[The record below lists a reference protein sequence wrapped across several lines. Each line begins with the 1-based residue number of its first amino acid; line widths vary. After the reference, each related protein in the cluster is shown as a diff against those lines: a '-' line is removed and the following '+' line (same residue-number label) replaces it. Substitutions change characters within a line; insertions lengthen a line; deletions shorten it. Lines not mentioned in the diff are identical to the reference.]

1 MILVHCYEKY
11 LNDFKSFIAKVVED
25 AKSSNVKIGEVEF
38 ELVRVKSF
46 YDKLDKDFANIGIE
60 SFSNGNKQAQY
71 LLKRNLSID
80 YAIMQSIV
88 SEDETWKTFV
98 GGRFVAS
105 EP

>member
-1 MILVHCYEKY
+1 M
-11 LNDFKSFIAKVVED
+11 VED

-88 SEDETWKTFV
+88 SKDETWKTFV